1 MNLETQKYESLLD
14 LAAILS
20 QQTDFQEILRVTA
33 QKAASLLNAETATIM
48 MINPQTRNTV
58 RTVMREGKEDD
69 PQQFHT
75 VQTHVSGWIIKH
87 QRPFAS
93 ADLKTD
99 PSFAKNL
106 FAGIPIKTV
115 LGVPLRVEGLTIGT
129 LILLNAEQPRETPAS
144 DQPPATSNQ
153 QLSLLQQLATIAAP
167 YLRNAQKLQQYFA
180 APIPEAALLTKYEAL
195 GLIGKSKKF
204 IELLQAVE
212 AAARC
217 EVRVLLEGASGTGKE
232 LIARAIHRLSSR
244 SDRSFLAIDCG
255 AIAANLIESELFG
268 HVKGAFTGATFDRKG
283 LLEEAN
289 GGTLFMD
296 EIANLPI
303 DMQAKFMR
311 VLQEGEVRPVGSNK
325 TRHVDVRLI
334 VASSS
339 SLRKLVDEQKFREDL
354 FFRLHVYPI
363 RVPSLDERQEDVPLL
378 ANHFLKKFSS
388 QQGKLAESFHESI
401 LDFMS
406 QRHWAGNIREL
417 ENLVERLVTLA
428 GPKMAILDRDLLPPD
443 LRKEMKKF
451 EAGQQDAGAIKP
463 LHESLSE
470 YEEQLLRQA
479 LTANNWNIAKTA
491 RELRIAEQTL
501 RYKMGNLGIVRG
513 QRA

>member
-1 MNLETQKYESLLD
+1 M
-14 LAAILS
+14 A
-20 QQTDFQEILRVTA
+20 
-33 QKAASLLNAETATIM
+33 
-48 MINPQTRNTV
+48 
-58 RTVMREGKEDD
+58 
-69 PQQFHT
+69 
-75 VQTHVSGWIIKH
+75 
-87 QRPFAS
+87 
-93 ADLKTD
+93 
-99 PSFAKNL
+99 
-106 FAGIPIKTV
+106 
-115 LGVPLRVEGLTIGT
+115 
-129 LILLNAEQPRETPAS
+129 
-144 DQPPATSNQ
+144 
-153 QLSLLQQLATIAAP
+153 
-167 YLRNAQKLQQYFA
+167 
-180 APIPEAALLTKYEAL
+180 KYEAL

-204 IELLQAVE
+204 IELLQAIE

-232 LIARAIHRLSSR
+232 LIARAIHRLSNR
-244 SDRSFLAIDCG
+244 SDRPFLAIDCG

-268 HVKGAFTGATFDRKG
+268 HVKGAFTGAISDRKG

-325 TRHVDVRLI
+325 IRHVDVRLI

-363 RVPSLDERQEDVPLL
+363 RVPSLDDRQDDVALL
-378 ANHFLKKFSS
+378 ANHFLKKFAAE
-388 QQGKLAESFHESI
+388 QGKPAESFHEAI
-401 LDFMS
+401 LDFMQ

-428 GPKMAILDRDLLPPD
+428 GPKMAILERDLLPQE
-443 LRKEMKKF
+443 LHKEMKKI
-451 EAGQQDAGAIKP
+451 EAGQQDAGIIKP
-463 LHESLSE
+463 LYESLSE

-479 LTANNWNIAKTA
+479 LAANNWNIAKTA
-491 RELRIAEQTL
+491 RALRIAEQTL

-513 QRA
+513 KA

>member
-1 MNLETQKYESLLD
+1 MEPEKLEHLFE

-33 QKAASLLNAETATIM
+33 QKAAGLLNAETATIM

-58 RTVMREGKEDD
+58 RTVMREGREDD
-69 PQQFHT
+69 PQQFHA

-106 FAGIPIKTV
+106 FAGIPIKTA
-115 LGVPLRVEGLTIGT
+115 LGVPLRVEGLIIGT
-129 LILLNAEQPRETPAS
+129 LILLNAESPAS
-144 DQPPATSNQ
+144 SIQDQASSIQ
-153 QLSLLQQLATIAAP
+153 YLEQLATIAAP
-167 YLRNAQKLQQYFA
+167 YLRNVQKLQQYFA
-180 APIPEAALLTKYEAL
+180 APVPEATLVAKYEAL

-204 IELLQAVE
+204 IELLQAIE

-244 SDRSFLAIDCG
+244 SDRPFLAIDCG

-268 HVKGAFTGATFDRKG
+268 HVKGAFTGATSDRKG

-296 EIANLPI
+296 EVANLPI

-363 RVPSLDERQEDVPLL
+363 RVPSLDERQDDVALL
-378 ANHFLKKFSS
+378 ANHFLEKFAA
-388 QQGKLAESFHESI
+388 QQGKLAESFHEAI
-401 LDFMS
+401 LDFMQ

-428 GPKMAILDRDLLPPD
+428 GPKMTALERDLLPQE
-443 LRKEMKKF
+443 LRKEMKRF
-451 EAGQQDAGAIKP
+451 EAGQQDAAAIKP
-463 LHESLSE
+463 LQESLSE
-470 YEEQLLRQA
+470 YEEQLLRNA
-479 LTANNWNIAKTA
+479 LVANNWNIAKTA
-491 RELRIAEQTL
+491 RGLRIAEQTL
-501 RYKMGNLGIVRG
+501 RYKMGSLGIVRG

>member
-1 MNLETQKYESLLD
+1 MKPEQLEHLLD

-33 QKAASLLNAETATIM
+33 QKAASLLHAETATIM

-58 RTVMREGKEDD
+58 RTVMREGREND
-69 PQQFHT
+69 PQQFHV
-75 VQTHVSGWIIKH
+75 VQTHVSGWVIKH

-99 PSFAKNL
+99 SNFAKNL
-106 FAGIPIKTV
+106 FANIPIKTV
-115 LGVPLRVEGLTIGT
+115 LGVPLRVEGSVIGA
-129 LILLNAEQPRETPAS
+129 LILLNIE
-144 DQPPATSNQ
+144 QPPATSHQQPVTSDQ
-153 QLSLLQQLATIAAP
+153 QLAFLEQLATIAAP

-180 APIPEAALLTKYEAL
+180 AQVPEATLLAKYEAL
-195 GLIGKSKKF
+195 GLIGRSKKF
-204 IELLQAVE
+204 IELLQAIE

-217 EVRVLLEGASGTGKE
+217 DVRVLLEGASGTGKE
-232 LIARAIHRLSSR
+232 LIARAIHRLSNR
-244 SDRSFLAIDCG
+244 SDRPFLAIDCG

-268 HVKGAFTGATFDRKG
+268 HVKGAFTGATTDRKG

-289 GGTLFMD
+289 SGTLFMD

-339 SLRKLVDEQKFREDL
+339 SLRKLVDAQKFREDL

-363 RVPSLDERQEDVPLL
+363 RVPSLDERQEDVALL

-388 QQGKLAESFHESI
+388 QQGKPAESFHEAI
-401 LDFMS
+401 LDFMQ

-451 EAGQQDAGAIKP
+451 EAGQQDAGIIKP

-501 RYKMGNLGIVRG
+501 RYKMGNLGIVRNK
-513 QRA
+513 A

>member
-1 MNLETQKYESLLD
+1 MKPEQLEHLLE

-58 RTVMREGKEDD
+58 RTVMREGREDEV
-69 PQQFHT
+69 QQFHV

-99 PSFAKNL
+99 PNFAKNL
-106 FAGIPIKTV
+106 FVGIPIKTV

-129 LILLNAEQPRETPAS
+129 LILLNAEPPAS
-144 DQPPATSNQ
+144 SVQQPESSIQHPASSIQ
-153 QLSLLQQLATIAAP
+153 YLEQLATIAAP
-167 YLRNAQKLQQYFA
+167 YLRNVQKIQQYFA
-180 APIPEAALLTKYEAL
+180 APVPEATLLAKYEAL
-195 GLIGKSKKF
+195 GLIGRSKKF
-204 IELLQAVE
+204 IELLQAIE

-232 LIARAIHRLSSR
+232 LIARAIHRLSGR
-244 SDRSFLAIDCG
+244 SDRPFLAIDCG

-268 HVKGAFTGATFDRKG
+268 HVKSAFTGATTDRKG

-339 SLRKLVDEQKFREDL
+339 SLRKLVDAQKFREDL

-388 QQGKLAESFHESI
+388 QQGKPAESFHESI
-401 LDFMS
+401 LDFMQ

-428 GPKMAILDRDLLPPD
+428 GPKMTILERDLLPQE
-443 LRKEMKKF
+443 LHKEMKKI
-451 EAGQQDAGAIKP
+451 EAGQQDAGIIKP
-463 LHESLSE
+463 LYESLSE

-479 LTANNWNIAKTA
+479 LAANNWNIAKTA

-513 QRA
+513 KA

>member
-1 MNLETQKYESLLD
+1 MKPETPKYESLLE
-14 LAAILS
+14 LAVILS

-58 RTVMREGKEDD
+58 RTVMREGREDD
-69 PQQFHT
+69 PQQFHA

-99 PSFAKNL
+99 PSFARNL
-106 FAGIPIKTV
+106 FAGIPIKTA
-115 LGVPLRVEGLTIGT
+115 LGVPLRVEGLIIGT
-129 LILLNAEQPRETPAS
+129 LILLNAEPPAS
-144 DQPPATSNQ
+144 SIQDQASSIQ
-153 QLSLLQQLATIAAP
+153 YLEQLATIAAP
-167 YLRNAQKLQQYFA
+167 YLRNVQKLQQYFA
-180 APIPEAALLTKYEAL
+180 APVPEATLLAKYEAL

-244 SDRSFLAIDCG
+244 SDRPFLAIDCG

-268 HVKGAFTGATFDRKG
+268 HVKGAFTGAVSDRKG

-339 SLRKLVDEQKFREDL
+339 SLRKLVDAQKFREDL

-363 RVPSLDERQEDVPLL
+363 RVPSLDERHDDIPLF
-378 ANHFLKKFSS
+378 ASHFLKKFAV
-388 QQGKLAESFHESI
+388 QQGKNAESFHESI
-401 LDFMS
+401 LDFMQ

-428 GPKMAILDRDLLPPD
+428 GPNMTILERDLLPPD

-451 EAGQQDAGAIKP
+451 EAGQQDADAIKP
-463 LHESLSE
+463 LNESLSE
-470 YEEQLLRQA
+470 YEELLLRNA
-479 LTANNWNIAKTA
+479 LVANNWNIAKTA
-491 RELRIAEQTL
+491 RGLKIAEQTL

-513 QRA
+513 KA

>member
-1 MNLETQKYESLLD
+1 MEPEKLEHLLD

-20 QQTDFQEILRVTA
+20 QQTDFQEILRVVA
-33 QKAASLLNAETATIM
+33 QKAASLLNAERATIM
-48 MINPQTRNTV
+48 MINPLTRQTV
-58 RTVMREGKEDD
+58 KTVMREGGEANERDY
-69 PQQFHT
+69 HAA
-75 VQTHVSGWIIKH
+75 QTQVSGWVIKN
-87 QRPFAS
+87 QKPFAS

-99 PSFAKNL
+99 SRFAKNL
-106 FAGIPIKTV
+106 FEGVPVQSVFA
-115 LGVPLRVEGLTIGT
+115 VPLRIEGITLGA
-129 LILLNAEQPRETPAS
+129 LILLNIQHPAS
-144 DQPPATSNQ
+144 SIQDQASSIQ
-153 QLSLLQQLATIAAP
+153 YLEKLSTIVTP
-167 YLRNAQKLQQYFA
+167 YLRHAHKLQQYFA
-180 APIPEAALLTKYEAL
+180 APIPEATLLTKYEAL
-195 GLIGKSKKF
+195 GLLGRSKKF
-204 IELLQAVE
+204 MELLQAIE

-217 EVRVLLEGASGTGKE
+217 EVRVLLEGQSGTGKE

-244 SDRSFLAIDCG
+244 SDRPFLAIDCG

-268 HVKGAFTGATFDRKG
+268 HVRGAFTGATSDRKG
-283 LLEEAN
+283 LLEETN

-334 VASSS
+334 AASSS

-363 RVPSLDERQEDVPLL
+363 RVPSLDERQEDVALL
-378 ANHFLKKFSS
+378 ANYFLKKFAAK
-388 QQGKLAESFHESI
+388 QGKPAESFHEAI
-401 LDFMS
+401 LDFMQ

-428 GPKMAILDRDLLPPD
+428 APKITILERDLLPAD
-443 LRKEMKKF
+443 LRKELKKF
-451 EAGQQDAGAIKP
+451 EAGQQDAGVVKP
-463 LHESLSE
+463 LQESLSE

-479 LTANNWNIAKTA
+479 LTTNNWNIAKTA
-491 RELRIAEQTL
+491 RGLKIAEQTL

-513 QRA
+513 KV